1 MSRCSVRRPHLAVL
15 AAVLSLWV
23 FHAFAFVA
31 GAVTRRAVLV
41 PRRAVGFGAEAQSP
55 SRKRK
60 AVNKEELKADHGAKA
75 EAIEKI
81 LRGGAAGS
89 PEDMVRARFSACR
102 SKDSVFMAKTEV
114 DPLKSKLSNRVKAW
128 GICFG
133 TEKGDEYDTEAGDA
147 ANLRKVEKLEI
158 LEASG
163 NEVEFKI
170 YCAGGTLLERSVMK
184 EDEKWGWVYSGE
196 HVDCESFAEVWIMV
210 TDTGRHSW
218 PGKAFVEIGWQFLQL
233 QSARRQGEVP
243 ETAGENWPDEWPLYT
258 EGAATVLSI
267 SWLVLL
273 GSSSFLQ
280 LLAGPVL

>member
-1 MSRCSVRRPHLAVL
+1 MSRAVRRPHLAVL
-15 AAVLSLWV
+15 AAFLSLW
-23 FHAFAFVA
+23 AFNAF
-31 GAVTRRAVLV
+31 
-41 PRRAVGFGAEAQSP
+41 AVGFGAAQSP

-75 EAIEKI
+75 DAIEKI
-81 LRGGAAGS
+81 LKGGAAGS

-133 TEKGDEYDTEAGDA
+133 TEKGDEYDTEAGKA
-147 ANLRKVEKLEI
+147 ANLREVEKLEI

-170 YCAGGTLLERSVMK
+170 YCADGTLLERSVMK

-196 HVDCESFAEVWIMV
+196 S
-210 TDTGRHSW
+210 
-218 PGKAFVEIGWQFLQL
+218 KK
-233 QSARRQGEVP
+233 
-243 ETAGENWPDEWPLYT
+243 DEWL
-258 EGAATVLSI
+258 
-267 SWLVLL
+267 
-273 GSSSFLQ
+273 
-280 LLAGPVL
+280 